1 MFLINEIGSP
11 QSGSALH
18 RVIESRAKLSGQP
31 ADEPQETATPIQPVK
46 NLGGPRDIAAL
57 AASDAAKDET

>member
-1 MFLINEIGSP
+1 
-11 QSGSALH
+11 
-18 RVIESRAKLSGQP
+18 VIESRAKLSGQP